1 MNLTAEQISKAS
13 GSSLEN
19 AERFR
24 PYLNKYMDKYGV
36 NTPNRVLA
44 FLSQIGHESGGLK
57 HTLEQGNLSINYE
70 GNKDLGNIYA
80 GDGVKYK
87 GRGLIQLTGR
97 ANYQKMSEKTGK
109 DLINNPQLV
118 EQPDLATEVRV
129 IWWKDRK
136 RSGLTLNE
144 WADRYD
150 PKQPIDSANNK
161 DILENITRAI
171 NGGINGWEDRL
182 RRMSNGLSIFDE
194 IKKKISSFGTSFA
207 NNKNKWLIVSSAIL
221 IFGSTIVFSIWYLK
235 KRKAI

>member
-1 MNLTAEQISKAS
+1 MKLTAEQIAKAS

-19 AERFR
+19 AEKFR
-24 PYLNKYMDKYGV
+24 PYLNKYLDKYGV

-44 FLSQIGHESGGLK
+44 FLSQIGHESGGFKYTQELAS
-57 HTLEQGNLSINYE
+57 GSAYE
-70 GNKDLGNIYA
+70 GNTDLGNVYA

-118 EQPDLATEVRV
+118 EQPDLATEVSV

-136 RSGLTLNE
+136 RNGLTLNQ
-144 WADRYD
+144 WADKFD
-150 PKQPIDSANNK
+150 LTQPLDSANNK
-161 DILENITRAI
+161 DIHENITRGI
-171 NGGINGWEDRL
+171 NGGTTGISDRL
-182 RRMSNGLSIFDE
+182 QRLMNGVSIFDE
-194 IKKKISSFGTSFA
+194 IKKKISSFGGSFA

-221 IFGSTIVFSIWYLK
+221 IFGSTIVLSIWYLK